1 MSLKLVEYAVLKYNM
16 EEIPMSKKAV
26 FFLLFCSLLVF
37 NLCGVTM
44 RHGIIAEAEAGS
56 LKDVFKKVN
65 PAVVVIVTK
74 EGGYTRSI
82 SNFPIIGSRLGSGIV
97 VSGDGLVMTA
107 AHVVNV
113 ADEVSVYFLNGSR
126 VLARV
131 VSSAQQADVALLRL
145 KEVPEGLKAVE
156 LGNSD
161 LASIGDEVFVVGAP
175 YGIDHTL
182 TVGHLSGRRR
192 TVGICDQLTP
202 IELLQ
207 TDADINVGN
216 SGGPLF
222 DIEGRLIG
230 IVSHILS
237 KSGGSE
243 GLGFAV
249 SINTARALLIDQDTF
264 WTGLEAYLVA
274 GDLANAL
281 NVPQE
286 AGLLV
291 QRVAVGSIAFKTG
304 IRPGKIPVKIG
315 DSDLLIGGDILLAVQ
330 GKAISPDIQETCEIR
345 ESMGKMEK
353 RGELIFRILRDG
365 KILELKAPERNGD

>member
-1 MSLKLVEYAVLKYNM
+1 
-16 EEIPMSKKAV
+16 MSKRAV
-26 FFLLFCSLLVF
+26 FFLSFCSLLIF
-37 NLCGVTM
+37 NVCGVTM
-44 RHGIIAEAEAGS
+44 RHGIISEAEAGS

-65 PAVVVIVTK
+65 PAVVVIVTR
-74 EGGYTRSI
+74 EGGYTRSMP
-82 SNFPIIGSRLGSGIV
+82 NFPIIGGRLGSGIV

-113 ADEVSVYFLNGSR
+113 ADEVSVFFLSGGR
-126 VLARV
+126 VPAKV

-145 KEVPEGLKAVE
+145 EEVPDGLQAVE
-156 LGNSD
+156 FGNSD

-222 DIEGRLIG
+222 DIDGKLIG

-237 KSGGSE
+237 QSGGSE

-291 QRVAVGSIAFKTG
+291 QHVAIGSIAHKLG

-330 GKAISPDIQETCEIR
+330 GIAISPDIKETCEIR
-345 ESMGKMEK
+345 ENMGKMEK
-353 RGELIFRILRDG
+353 KGELVFRILRDG
-365 KILELKAPERNGD
+365 KVLDLKAPDRNGD